1 MLPTLT
7 LMKGFPDGGGQR
19 IYCISNIPWGVIG
32 GKSAVNNLESQINV
46 GNLWYMYGK
55 GGVKLFIMNYSAS
68 SNNNPAVE
76 EEKQARSVSTDRLFC
91 SNSIPFKWKKY
102 KLPLRTEN

>member
-46 GNLWYMYGK
+46 GNL
-55 GGVKLFIMNYSAS
+55 
-68 SNNNPAVE
+68 
-76 EEKQARSVSTDRLFC
+76 
-91 SNSIPFKWKKY
+91 
-102 KLPLRTEN
+102 